1 MALRAVERGVR
12 NCRADLLAD
21 RAGTLFFLR
30 PQVVHPTDRRGA
42 VSTRQGFGQR

>member
-1 MALRAVERGVR
+1 MALRAVERGV
-12 NCRADLLAD
+12 AT
-21 RAGTLFFLR
+21 AGPTFWPIVPARVFFLR